1 MSMKILVLRTP
12 IRGADYSSLEKY
24 ARVEYSSFD
33 EAEVMKKIRDADVF
47 IGYFASK
54 KVIDV
59 AEKLKMI
66 QTPAV
71 GMDRIDIDAATERGI
86 IVCNT
91 TGSNAESVAELTW
104 GLIFGIARQIPGADR
119 LMREG
124 KYERF
129 APEKHTMVWGKTLG
143 IIGFG
148 NIGRQVGIQG
158 RIAFNMNL
166 IAYDP
171 YITPDIIMNARGRPV
186 SLETLMTE
194 SDVVSI
200 HVPLSPATRHLI
212 GEREIRMMKPTAFL
226 INTSR
231 GSLIDEAALIKCLNE
246 NVIYGA
252 ALEVFEVEPLP
263 VDSPLRKMDNVIMTP
278 HQGGAPESFIRMYEA
293 TVENVTRFIT
303 GQRPMYIAN
312 PKVLYR

>member
-1 MSMKILVLRTP
+1 
-12 IRGADYSSLEKY
+12 
-24 ARVEYSSFD
+24 
-33 EAEVMKKIRDADVF
+33 
-47 IGYFASK
+47 
-54 KVIDV
+54 
-59 AEKLKMI
+59 
-66 QTPAV
+66 
-71 GMDRIDIDAATERGI
+71 
-86 IVCNT
+86 
-91 TGSNAESVAELTW
+91 
-104 GLIFGIARQIPGADR
+104 
-119 LMREG
+119 MREG